1 MDRVNVNNMKK
12 GNFDK
17 GSGNVCVRREAGV
30 VKGCG
35 LRVNRPDFGGP
46 MSSYCICG
54 SDAIINYY

>member
-1 MDRVNVNNMKK
+1 MKK

-17 GSGNVCVRREAGV
+17 GSGNVYVRRDGDV

-46 MSSYCICG
+46 MSSDCICG
-54 SDAIINYY
+54 SDAIINCY

>member
-1 MDRVNVNNMKK
+1 MKK

-17 GSGNVCVRREAGV
+17 GSGNVWVRREGGH

-54 SDAIINYY
+54 SDAIINCY